1 MEDYNSEE
9 DSDYE
14 PDETCSCNECQTI
27 DDCSDCEECS
37 TVEFSCPECLH
48 LELAKD
54 KLINQLAKYMTMYKQ
69 SIKKIKVLESKLKKK

>member
-1 MEDYNSEE
+1 MEKFMEDYNSESDE
-9 DSDYE
+9 DYI
-14 PDETCSCNECQTI
+14 PDESCSSSSESEHT
-27 DDCSDCEECS
+27 DD

-48 LELAKD
+48 LQLEKD

>member
-14 PDETCSCNECQTI
+14 PDETCSCDECQTI
-27 DDCSDCEECS
+27 DDCSDCEQCS

-54 KLINQLAKYMTMYKQ
+54 ELINQLAKYMSMYKQ
-69 SIKKIKVLESKLKKK
+69 SQKKIKELEKKLNK